1 MDRLCIPPDRL
12 GPHAAA
18 SKHWL
23 DSSKPKRR
31 RTLQKTEKS
40 KKTLLLCGLLIVV
53 PATSFAGA
61 DESTKKAEANTVTVD
76 SASTPGEIAT
86 RSDSSDQ
93 QAPRQTKRGEAG
105 LMGVEVR
112 LSTLGAGAE
121 VGVSLSN
128 RLNVRG
134 GFNIF
139 QYSRGFDHDGITY
152 KGQLNL
158 RSGEA
163 HLDWYP
169 LGHTFHLSPGLLVY
183 NGNGAT
189 ATANVPGG
197 STFTLGGTTYSSDP
211 TNPIAGTGKLDFV
224 KAAPTAMFGFG
235 NLVPQHRHFTYNF
248 ELGAV
253 FQGSARTK
261 LNLTGNACDAFG
273 LNCVHAATDP
283 TVQANVVAEQTKI
296 NNKLSPFKYYP
307 VVSFGFGY
315 RF

>member
-1 MDRLCIPPDRL
+1 MLKIERP
-12 GPHAAA
+12 
-18 SKHWL
+18 S
-23 DSSKPKRR
+23 
-31 RTLQKTEKS
+31 
-40 KKTLLLCGLLIVV
+40 KTLFLCSFLVVLPAACLAATDGNTRQTGSEATNLYSSSSVAETTAWNDAADV
-53 PATSFAGA
+53 PAPQHGKSEVGRI
-61 DESTKKAEANTVTVD
+61 
-76 SASTPGEIAT
+76 GI
-86 RSDSSDQ
+86 
-93 QAPRQTKRGEAG
+93 G
-105 LMGVEVR
+105 VR

-121 VGVSLSN
+121 VGVALADK
-128 RLNVRG
+128 LNIRG
-134 GFNIF
+134 GFNMF

-189 ATANVPGG
+189 AAANVPGG
-197 STFTLGGTTYSSDP
+197 STFTLGGTTYTSDP
-211 TNPIAGTGKLDFV
+211 TNPITGTGKLDFV

-235 NLVPQHRHFTYNF
+235 NLVPQNRHFTYNV

-261 LNLTGNACDAFG
+261 LNLTGNACDSTG
-273 LNCVHAATDP
+273 LNCVNAATDP
-283 TVQANVVAEQTKI
+283 TVQSNVAAEQTKI

-307 VVSFGFGY
+307 VISFGFGY

>member
-1 MDRLCIPPDRL
+1 MRKIQRP
-12 GPHAAA
+12 
-18 SKHWL
+18 SM
-23 DSSKPKRR
+23 
-31 RTLQKTEKS
+31 
-40 KKTLLLCGLLIVV
+40 TLLLCTLAVFCPAICSAATDKDADKTGSNAITFESV
-53 PATSFAGA
+53 PAGGNSATLLDTA
-61 DESTKKAEANTVTVD
+61 DVPAPQQHAKK
-76 SASTPGEIAT
+76 
-86 RSDSSDQ
+86 
-93 QAPRQTKRGEAG
+93 GEAG
-105 LMGVEVR
+105 LIGVGIR

-139 QYSRGFDHDGITY
+139 QYNRGFNHDGITY

-169 LGHTFHLSPGLLVY
+169 VGHTFHLSPGLLVY

-197 STFTLGGTTYSSDP
+197 STFTLGGTTYTSDP
-211 TNPIAGTGKLDFV
+211 TNPIMGTGKLDFV

-235 NLVPQHRHFTYNF
+235 NLVPQNRHFSYNF

-253 FQGSARTK
+253 FQGSGRTK
-261 LNLTGNACDAFG
+261 LNLTGNACDSTGA
-273 LNCVHAATDP
+273 NCVNAATDP
-283 TVQANVVAEQTKI
+283 TVQANIVAEQNKV
-296 NNKLSPFKYYP
+296 NNKLAPFKYYP
-307 VVSFGFGY
+307 VISFGFGY

>member
-1 MDRLCIPPDRL
+1 LRKIEKPWKALLVCSFMIVLPASCFAAPDDSVHQI
-12 GPHAAA
+12 GGEAITAYFSPAFAEKTIWNDAA
-18 SKHWL
+18 
-23 DSSKPKRR
+23 D
-31 RTLQKTEKS
+31 
-40 KKTLLLCGLLIVV
+40 V
-53 PATSFAGA
+53 PAPQHRKS
-61 DESTKKAEANTVTVD
+61 EVSR
-76 SASTPGEIAT
+76 I
-86 RSDSSDQ
+86 
-93 QAPRQTKRGEAG
+93 
-105 LMGVEVR
+105 GVGVR

-121 VGVSLSN
+121 VGVALADK
-128 RLNVRG
+128 LNLRG

-169 LGHTFHLSPGLLVY
+169 LGHTFHLSPGLLIY
-183 NGNGAT
+183 NGNGAK
-189 ATANVPGG
+189 ATANVPGS
-197 STFTLGGTTYSSDP
+197 STFTLGGTTYTSDP
-211 TNPIAGTGKLDFV
+211 ANPITGTGKLDFV

-261 LNLTGNACDAFG
+261 LNLTGNACDSTG
-273 LNCVHAATDP
+273 LNCVNAATDP
-283 TVQANVVAEQTKI
+283 TVQQNVAAEQTKI

-307 VVSFGFGY
+307 VISFGFGY